1 MFPAKVGAL
10 RDLKLRKVRLLHWD
24 PDVCKHRQ
32 HLFTAACGNA
42 AALLLRADRE
52 KHMQVIKI
60 PQCRMAGVRTLDEI
74 DCPCLCMHRRAQLL
88 RVCSKDGQI
97 SVELTGKAA
106 GRGAYVCPTEECLKK
121 AVKTRALERAFSQKI
136 EPEVFDRLAA
146 QVEHSKTE
154 PQNSAEEKRE
164 AVPDSPNSSA
174 NNKEG

>member
-1 MFPAKVGAL
+1 MLEKQQRHIIDIFFVIALFCLFALSAIFLISIGADIYGKTVTNMEDNFNTRTAL
-10 RDLKLRKVRLLHWD
+10 AYITEKVRQSD
-24 PDVCKHRQ
+24 
-32 HLFTAACGNA
+32 
-42 AALLLRADRE
+42 
-52 KHMQVIKI
+52 
-60 PQCRMAGVRTLDEI
+60 
-74 DCPCLCMHRRAQLL
+74 
-88 RVCSKDGQI
+88 KDGQI
-97 SVELTGKAA
+97 SVDLTGKAA

-164 AVPDSPNSSA
+164 AVPDLPNSSA

>member
-1 MFPAKVGAL
+1 MENPTCRQYNLYMHEEDTFPCRRYIVKYDDKGIAEEAFSIK
-10 RDLKLRKVRLLHWD
+10 RNNTEDFPEFFD
-24 PDVCKHRQ
+24 
-32 HLFTAACGNA
+32 
-42 AALLLRADRE
+42 DRIF
-52 KHMQVIKI
+52 K
-60 PQCRMAGVRTLDEI
+60 R
-74 DCPCLCMHRRAQLL
+74 
-88 RVCSKDGQI
+88 
-97 SVELTGKAA
+97 
-106 GRGAYVCPTEECLKK
+106 KK

>member
-1 MFPAKVGAL
+1 MRPKREL
-10 RDLKLRKVRLLHWD
+10 VR
-24 PDVCKHRQ
+24 V
-32 HLFTAACGNA
+32 
-42 AALLLRADRE
+42 
-52 KHMQVIKI
+52 
-60 PQCRMAGVRTLDEI
+60 
-74 DCPCLCMHRRAQLL
+74 
-88 RVCSKDGQI
+88 VCSKDGQI
-97 SVELTGKAA
+97 SVDLTGKAA

-164 AVPDSPNSSA
+164 AVPDLPNSSA